1 MKKSR
6 LLSFVER
13 GPPSWDRVS
22 RSGKELVSDD
32 KTPGNDL
39 SQNSIPDSSEVSL
52 SQFEDLVQS
61 ALNDFAS
68 TGRLQE
74 VNAFTEY
81 VKARFP
87 TIKNIELPCDL
98 KDTRER
104 QTSSFE
110 TLEHEMYLSIRRSQS
125 SSNGSDSHEE
135 NESCSTT
142 GSSSERSSSA
152 ESLLLG
158 KYMAGISKEP
168 RDNPLASQNG
178 SCSDWMKLRSGIL
191 RPRYDNFGPTGADG
205 IYVSSCG
212 HAVHQGCL
220 DRYLSSLR
228 ER

>member
-13 GPPSWDRVS
+13 GPPLWDS
-22 RSGKELVSDD
+22 ASLSGKELVSNNT
-32 KTPGNDL
+32 TPSNDL
-39 SQNSIPDSSEVSL
+39 SEGINPDGSEVSL

-68 TGRLQE
+68 IGRPQE
-74 VNAFTEY
+74 VNTFMEY

-87 TIKNIELPCDL
+87 AIKNIQLPCAL
-98 KDTRER
+98 KETRER
-104 QTSSFE
+104 TRLSFE
-110 TLEHEMYLSIRRSQS
+110 ALEQEMYLSIRMLQS
-125 SSNGSDSHEE
+125 NSNGSDSHKNNE
-135 NESCSTT
+135 NCSTS
-142 GSSSERSSSA
+142 GSSRERSGSA

-158 KYMAGISKEP
+158 KYIASLPKEP
-168 RDNPLASQNG
+168 RDNPLASQKG
-178 SCSDWMKLRSGIL
+178 SSSDWMKLKSSVL
-191 RPRYDNFGPTGADG
+191 CPRYDNFGPAGADG